1 MAWGRTDSGVH
12 AMGAV
17 VTVDFTLEEVRQLAR
32 RQEQRYCTNA
42 KTVLSAATKQI
53 RNEAVQTHFGNMSD
67 KEMAAYFLH
76 AVLKEFDC
84 DVGLLSDNNDEV
96 VIMPQTRFGSIT
108 AQSVIPVP
116 SHFDA
121 RYSARWKRY
130 VYYIYATDGNSN
142 VVGNRVI
149 PSLPFAWNRF
159 AWHVKQS
166 LDYESMINATKLL
179 SGMEHNF
186 EWLCIIQRGE
196 MRDTRRTVKL
206 HVERVPM
213 MNADTE
219 QVPYFLRQ
227 NEGTT
232 TLYRVRCECDFFL
245 YKMMR
250 RIVGVLVAVGKHDA
264 TIESLQQC
272 LDAYDKWDGVENAEA
287 VDRDVKVKPTVP
299 DKLLNTAPAKG
310 LCLEHIEYDKD
321 YAATIS

>member
-12 AMGAV
+12 ALGAV

-32 RQEQRYCTNA
+32 RQERRCCSNA
-42 KTVLSAATKQI
+42 KTVLTATKEI
-53 RNEAVQTHFGNMSD
+53 RNEEEKDMPDQ
-67 KEMAAYFLH
+67 EMAALFLH

-84 DVGLLSDNNDEV
+84 DVGLLGDDNDEV

-130 VYYIYATDGNSN
+130 IYYICATDGNSKAM
-142 VVGNRVI
+142 GSRII
-149 PSLPFAWNRF
+149 PSSPFAWNRY

-196 MRDTRRTVKL
+196 MRDTRRTIKL
-206 HVERVPM
+206 HVEKVPIT
-213 MNADTE
+213 NADAE

-227 NEGTT
+227 SEGTA
-232 TLYRVRCECDFFL
+232 TLFVVRCECDFYL

-264 TIESLQQC
+264 TIDSLQQC
-272 LDAYDKWDGVENAEA
+272 LDAYDKRDGN
-287 VDRDVKVKPTVP
+287 VKVKPIVP

-310 LCLEHIEYDKD
+310 LCLEHIEYDED
-321 YAATIS
+321 FVATIS